1 MRHKQRLLALEIA
14 QQRRWAAEGGA
25 PYGFTADQ
33 MLDEFIDF
41 LHRPRDQQKRE
52 FPHLSDA
59 ELDWLQSRLPLYR
72 RARDSAPKG
81 CR

>member
-14 QQRRWAAEGGA
+14 QQRRWAADSGA

-33 MLDEFIDF
+33 IVDELIDF
-41 LHRPRDQQKRE
+41 LHRPRAQQKRD
-52 FPHLSDA
+52 FPHLTDA

-72 RARDSAPKG
+72 RARAWVPKG
-81 CR
+81 YR